1 MVRGFFVPRPRPVQG
16 GRHRDGIPC
25 HDTTSSGERIR
36 SLAAEFPPGRRTRTP
51 ARSGSLCG
59 PTVCRRW
66 AAAVPP
72 LGRRRFRPLIRR
84 NCRMRSSSPVVR
96 SVQSSRLSSPV
107 GTDPPGAPI
116 VRQPPYHPWRGTP
129 QGGNFNALVNSTEPG
144 GTPMRARTLALIA
157 LLQALPA
164 AAAGL
169 TPLEQAGKKI
179 L

>member
-1 MVRGFFVPRPRPVQG
+1 MSR
-16 GRHRDGIPC
+16 
-25 HDTTSSGERIR
+25 
-36 SLAAEFPPGRRTRTP
+36 AA
-51 ARSGSLCG
+51 
-59 PTVCRRW
+59 
-66 AAAVPP
+66 
-72 LGRRRFRPLIRR
+72 
-84 NCRMRSSSPVVR
+84 
-96 SVQSSRLSSPV
+96 RLSSPV

-129 QGGNFNALVNSTEPG
+129 QGGNCTALVNSTEPG

-179 L
+179 LVGMQFAQPRTTGCGCPPIKILRGAGAQSTACSINR